1 LQGLGLN
8 SSEGSDGDNK
18 AEFVSKK
25 QFDDKPD
32 LHNAGTWLEHFT
44 EKLH

>member
-1 LQGLGLN
+1 
-8 SSEGSDGDNK
+8 
-18 AEFVSKK
+18 VSKK

-44 EKLH
+44 EKLHW